1 MSYYIKKHNTV
12 ISGDYLYH
20 KGDNR
25 WTFNYN
31 DRKRYTTKLD
41 AERISANGNG
51 KNGGFSGSWVGSE

>member
-20 KGDNR
+20 KGDNQ

-41 AERISANGNG
+41 AERISANGDG
-51 KNGGFSGSWVGSE
+51 KNAG